1 MDKNKNINLVIE
13 ETKAEQLNFVN
24 NKLQVLPLS
33 VMDLIIDNISIQLK
47 REIIKNIND
56 NEAQQN
62 DKNVEK
68 LNERDYSAQIKRGV
82 YDE

>member
-13 ETKAEQLNFVN
+13 ETKAELLNFVN

-47 REIIKNIND
+47 REVIKNIND

-68 LNERDYSAQIKRGV
+68 LNERDYSA
-82 YDE
+82 

>member
-13 ETKAEQLNFVN
+13 ETKAELLNFVN

-47 REIIKNIND
+47 REIIKTINE

-62 DKNVEK
+62 DKNVEP
-68 LNERDYSAQIKRGV
+68 LNERDYSA
-82 YDE
+82 

>member
-13 ETKAEQLNFVN
+13 ETKAELLNFVN

-56 NEAQQN
+56 NDTQQN

-68 LNERDYSAQIKRGV
+68 LNERDYSA
-82 YDE
+82 

>member
-13 ETKAEQLNFVN
+13 ETKAELLNFVN

-47 REIIKNIND
+47 REIIKSIND
-56 NEAQQN
+56 NDTQQN

-68 LNERDYSAQIKRGV
+68 LNERDYSA
-82 YDE
+82 

>member
-13 ETKAEQLNFVN
+13 ETKAELLNFVN
-24 NKLQVLPLS
+24 NKLQILPLS

-47 REIIKNIND
+47 REIIKTIND

-62 DKNVEK
+62 DKNAEK
-68 LNERDYSAQIKRGV
+68 LNERDYSA
-82 YDE
+82 

>member
-13 ETKAEQLNFVN
+13 ETKAELLNFVN

-47 REIIKNIND
+47 REIIKTIND

-68 LNERDYSAQIKRGV
+68 LNERDYSA
-82 YDE
+82 